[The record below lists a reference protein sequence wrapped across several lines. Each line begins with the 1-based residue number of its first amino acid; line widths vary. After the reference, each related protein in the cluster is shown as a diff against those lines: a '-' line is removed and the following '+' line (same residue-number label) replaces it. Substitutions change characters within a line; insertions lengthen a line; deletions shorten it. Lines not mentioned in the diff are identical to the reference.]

1 MVFTP
6 LADRLLKSAPRWA
19 AFSLAANAILL
30 LLLVYIGQ
38 RRPPQPQIAQAR
50 LASTSTQLL
59 AKTPIPTQPGSD
71 RQGLSYQQWVE
82 LLAQEAS
89 AAAHN
94 RPDNLMILM
103 GDSITLWFT
112 QDVLPPGPTWLN
124 QGISGEKTLGLL
136 RRLRLIDQ
144 TQPQAIF
151 VMIGINDILW
161 DVGDET
167 ILANTRLIVE
177 NLRQTHPQS
186 RIVVQSI
193 LPHAGEKATWEGRD
207 RLLQISNG
215 RIRRLN
221 QDLAALAHR
230 EGAIFLNL
238 YPLFANEQG
247 QLKMDLS
254 TDGLH
259 LNRDGY
265 RVWSTA
271 LQLFIGLELDPMQI
285 THQYDPPHGY

>member
-124 QGISGEKTLGLL
+124 QGISGKKTLGLL